1 MQAQEPLLDKI
12 LRLARATHHAVG
24 DREGAG
30 PQLLVELVRR
40 HG

>member
-1 MQAQEPLLDKI
+1 MEAQEPLLDEVF
-12 LRLARATHHAVG
+12 RFARAPQHAVG

-30 PQLLVELVRR
+30 PQLLVELLRR